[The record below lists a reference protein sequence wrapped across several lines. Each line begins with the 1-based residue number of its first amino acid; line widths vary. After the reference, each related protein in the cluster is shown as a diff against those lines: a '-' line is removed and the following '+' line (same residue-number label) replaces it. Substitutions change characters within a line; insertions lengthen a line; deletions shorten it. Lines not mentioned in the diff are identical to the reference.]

1 MPDETAEGPVLL
13 YDGTCGL
20 CSRLVQFIL
29 RHDRGGTLKFA
40 GLQGDYARAAVANR
54 PALEGVDSVIW
65 IGAPDEKALIRS
77 DAALK
82 VLTYLGGAWRLVA
95 LLRLVPR
102 PLRDWVYHLV
112 AEHRHALAPAGA
124 ACYLPPPEERHRFLD

>member
-1 MPDETAEGPVLL
+1 MPDETVDGPVLL

-29 RHDRGGTLKFA
+29 RHDRGGVLRFA
-40 GLQGDYARAAVANR
+40 GLQGAYARAAVANR
-54 PALEGVDSVIW
+54 PALEGVDSVVW

-77 DAALK
+77 DAALR
-82 VLTYLGGAWRLVA
+82 VLTYLGGVWRLVA

-102 PLRDWVYHLV
+102 PLRDWVYRIV
-112 AEHRHALAPAGA
+112 AEHRHALAPADA
-124 ACYLPPPEERHRFLD
+124 ACFLPPPGEGHRFID